1 LSIKIDRLLA
11 REKCG
16 NFKKRRTPDKETEEE
31 FIFT

>member
-11 REKCG
+11 REEYG
-16 NFKKRRTPDKETEEE
+16 DFKKGRPPDKESEEE